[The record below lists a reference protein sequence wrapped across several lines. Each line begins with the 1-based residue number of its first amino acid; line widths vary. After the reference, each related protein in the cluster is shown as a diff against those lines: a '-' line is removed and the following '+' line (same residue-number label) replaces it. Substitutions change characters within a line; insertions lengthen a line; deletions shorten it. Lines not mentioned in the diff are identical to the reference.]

1 MATIAQLC
9 RGTVSLPLLSQ
20 DPDYTEVAG
29 RILTKKESKIVA
41 QTRPKEGELRNLLG
55 QIADYMDVMNLK
67 YGLLT
72 TYEETL
78 FLRQTVVGGQFVLTE
93 GSIKIA
99 TSALP
104 TASANTTTSSTKDTS
119 DFASNNRFKKKDEK
133 AQHDKSKDSSNSTST
148 SKEKRQQK
156 TT

>member
-1 MATIAQLC
+1 MVSREVSFESWAVQSL
-9 RGTVSLPLLSQ
+9 RGLPTLYIVTVYQ
-20 DPDYTEVAG
+20 
-29 RILTKKESKIVA
+29 
-41 QTRPKEGELRNLLG
+41 
-55 QIADYMDVMNLK
+55 
-67 YGLLT
+67 
-72 TYEETL
+72 
-78 FLRQTVVGGQFVLTE
+78 QFVLTE

-104 TASANTTTSSTKDTS
+104 TASANTTTSSTEDTS